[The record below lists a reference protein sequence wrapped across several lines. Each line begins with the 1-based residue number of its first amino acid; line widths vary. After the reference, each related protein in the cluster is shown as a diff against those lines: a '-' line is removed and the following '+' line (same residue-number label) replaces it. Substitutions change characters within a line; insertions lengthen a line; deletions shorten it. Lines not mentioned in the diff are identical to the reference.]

1 MLDDGVQKLCNNSI
15 QEKLAMKENISS
27 AMGWKKKLK
36 IWP

>member
-27 AMGWKKKLK
+27 AMG
-36 IWP
+36 